1 MGRLMIRALFVREA
15 GRVRTTDWPLAAIA
29 ATTCAAIALR
39 DGGYFP
45 TEWAS
50 SSLVLFCIATTA
62 LLLRDRFAFGRLDLV
77 MLALL
82 TAFVAWLALSAIWST
97 SVERTVLELQRGL
110 VYLAGLLTVFL
121 VARGRSTRE
130 LLFAVCGASL
140 LVSAV
145 ALTKLFFPD
154 RFSAPTGVFYR
165 LSEPLGYPNALALVA
180 VIGALLATA
189 FAAHARSGV
198 TRAFAAGSLV
208 VFAFTLLF
216 TFSRGAWICLAVG
229 LMAMFALDSRRIA
242 VVRALIAIVPVA
254 SVAVWLGSR
263 ADALT
268 TPDASSSRAAEQG
281 HLLALA
287 AVALFATAASAAV
300 AVTFAARRISLGRRT
315 SIAATG
321 TILVLLFVT
330 SAAAIG
336 HYAARPALHAIYA
349 PGALPGYPLGTQPDS
364 SSALSLSGR
373 IPVWRQAWRDWEAH
387 PALGSG
393 AGTFEQYWLEH
404 RRTSV
409 NVRDAHSL
417 YLETLA
423 ELGPLGLGL
432 LAATLGIP
440 LLAVVR
446 ARSHPFVPAAFAAY
460 VAYLIHAAGDWD
472 WEMPAVTLLALCCGA
487 ALVLAVRP
495 AERRTPPLRIRA
507 PVVVGTLILSVVAFA
522 GLIGNG
528 ALAASARAGSS
539 HQWRR
544 SASEARKAIRWMPWS
559 SEARWRLA
567 LAQNGE
573 GKLVAARVSLRRAT
587 AKNPREWRP
596 WLGLVQLAG
605 GQLQNRALKQAARLN
620 PRDPEIVQFLL
631 APGSLITK
639 WRYDDA
645 WIGWPVAPVHRQHP
659 IRSSFL
665 DPRTGTLRSGGE
677 AAYHTGID
685 ITVRDDRPEPG
696 APAGRTHRVY
706 AIEGGQALVPSRRSG
721 SPCVNRR
728 VTIGHFSY
736 WHVDPDGVV
745 TDGES
750 IRPGQ
755 MIGWTC
761 KGLWHVHLSESMD
774 LSGGRGYVNPLHA
787 GMKLRPYVD
796 REAPRIHA
804 IRFFH
809 PAMPEWTAVERAFF
823 AQAGSRFADT
833 STGRTL
839 LFGRVDIRA
848 WIDDPEPRAG
858 SLADAPELLSPSP
871 PYAISLEVIRESDGR
886 PMLARTVFRS
896 AAFLGTSRGTRA
908 VPIAYHYAPG
918 THGPIPVALC
928 LKLQPAD
935 CKGAYWFRLFA
946 RPTEAYWDTSRLAN
960 GNYRVRVKAS
970 DASGNPATATVR
982 ITIRNPTG

>member
-1 MGRLMIRALFVREA
+1 MIRGLFVREV
-15 GRVRTTDWPLAAIA
+15 GRVRATDWPLAAIA
-29 ATTCAAIALR
+29 AATCAAIALK

-50 SSLVLFCIATTA
+50 SSLVLFCIATAA
-62 LLLRDRFAFGRLDLV
+62 LVLRDRFTIGRLELA
-77 MLALL
+77 MLALS
-82 TAFVAWLALSAIWST
+82 TAFVAWIALSSIWST
-97 SVERTVLELQRGL
+97 SVERSVLETQRGL
-110 VYLAGLLTVFL
+110 LYVAGLLTVFV
-121 VARGRSTRE
+121 VARGRSTSE
-130 LLFAVCGASL
+130 LLAAAWGGSL
-140 LVSAV
+140 LVSLV

-180 VIGALLATA
+180 LIGALLAAA
-189 FAAHARSGV
+189 FAAHARSGFV
-198 TRAFAAGSLV
+198 RAFAAGSLV
-208 VFAFTLLF
+208 VFAFTLFF
-216 TFSRGAWICLAVG
+216 TFSRGAWICLTVG
-229 LMAMFALDSRRIA
+229 LLAMFSLDSRRVALGRTVAA
-242 VVRALIAIVPVA
+242 VIPVT
-254 SVAVWLGSR
+254 SVAIWLGSR
-263 ADALT
+263 SDALT
-268 TPDASSSRAAEQG
+268 TPDASSSRAARQG

-287 AVALFATAASAAV
+287 AVGLFATAALATVAV
-300 AVTFAARRISLGRRT
+300 AFAARRISFGRRA
-315 SIAATG
+315 SIAAVG
-321 TILVLLFVT
+321 TILVLLFVG

-336 HYAARPALHAIYA
+336 HYAARPALHAIYG

-387 PALGSG
+387 PVLGSG

-432 LAATLGIP
+432 LAATLAIP
-440 LLAVVR
+440 LLAVAR
-446 ARSHPFVPAAFAAY
+446 ARSHPFAPAAFAAY
-460 VAYLIHAAGDWD
+460 VAYLVHAAGDWD
-472 WEMPAVTLLALCCGA
+472 WEMPAVTLLALSCGA
-487 ALVLAVRP
+487 ALLLAVRP
-495 AERRTPPLRIRA
+495 ADRRTPPVRIRA
-507 PVVVGTLILSVVAFA
+507 PAVVGTVILSVVAFA

-528 ALAASARAGSS
+528 ALSASARAGGS
-539 HQWRR
+539 HQWRQ

-573 GKLVAARVSLRRAT
+573 GKLVAARLSLRRAA
-587 AKNPREWRP
+587 AKNPHEWRP
-596 WLGLVQLAG
+596 WLGLVLLAR

-639 WRYDDA
+639 WRYNDA
-645 WIGWPVAPVHRQHP
+645 WIGWPVSPVHRQHP

-665 DPRTGTLRSGGE
+665 DPRPGSLRRGGE

-685 ITVRDDRPEPG
+685 VTVRDDRPEAG

-706 AIEGGQALVPSRRSG
+706 AIEGGQATVPRRRDRSA
-721 SPCVNRR
+721 CVNRR

-736 WHVDPDGVV
+736 WHVDPTGVT
-745 TDGES
+745 TDSES

-761 KGLWHVHLSESMD
+761 KGLWHVHVSESLD
-774 LSGGRGYVNPLHA
+774 LSGGRGYVNPLHTD
-787 GMKLRPYVD
+787 MKLGPYVD
-796 REAPRIHA
+796 REPPRIHA

-809 PAMPEWTAVERAFF
+809 PAMPRWTAAERASFPQSGSPF
-823 AQAGSRFADT
+823 AET

-839 LFGRVDIRA
+839 LSGHVDVRA
-848 WIDDPEPRAG
+848 WIDDAEPQAG
-858 SLADAPELLSPSP
+858 SSSDAPELRTPSP

-886 PMLARTVFRS
+886 PMLVRTVFRS

-908 VPIAYHYAPG
+908 VPISYHYAPG
-918 THGPIPVALC
+918 TKQALPAGLC
-928 LKLQPAD
+928 LTLRPAD
-935 CKGAYWFRLFA
+935 CAGEYWFRLFA

-960 GNYRVRVKAS
+960 GNYRVQVKAL
-970 DASGNPATATVR
+970 DAAGNSARAAAR
-982 ITIRNPTG
+982 ITLRNPGG